1 MALLRY
7 IRKIGGLQ
15 RARVACY
22 LGLCIVLANGMSTK
36 MQSQEIEEYQL
47 KAAFLFNFTKF
58 ISWPRADVS
67 SKLTVCTVSVKDV
80 AEALEAVTKGKSVD
94 GRQVV
99 VQELRYPAPLETCQL
114 LFIGAQAKKTEEIL
128 LEARKLHIVTVG
140 EDDKFL
146 RRGGMINFVQEDGKL
161 RFEIN
166 TDAAGRAGINISSK
180 LLSLAKIVRDQS

>member
-1 MALLRY
+1 M
-7 IRKIGGLQ
+7 
-15 RARVACY
+15 ACY
-22 LGLCIVLANGMSTK
+22 LGLCVILADGLSTK
-36 MQSQEIEEYQL
+36 MQGQDIEEYQL

-67 SKLTVCTVSVKDV
+67 SKLTVCIVSAKDV

-99 VQELRYPAPLETCQL
+99 VQELRSPATLETCQL
-114 LFIGAQAKKTEEIL
+114 LFIGAQGKKAEEIL
-128 LEARKLHIVTVG
+128 AEARNLHIVTVG

-146 RRGGMINFVQEDGKL
+146 RRGGMINFVQEEGKL

-166 TDAAGRAGINISSK
+166 TDATGRAGINISSK
-180 LLSLAKIVRDQS
+180 LLSLAKIVRDKS